1 MSRNNCSFVPHMASL
16 IWKSDRIIKVHLLT
30 GLMAVPLKTNKQKKE
45 HQEQQYI
52 RHISYE
58 LPNSG

>member
-1 MSRNNCSFVPHMASL
+1 MASL